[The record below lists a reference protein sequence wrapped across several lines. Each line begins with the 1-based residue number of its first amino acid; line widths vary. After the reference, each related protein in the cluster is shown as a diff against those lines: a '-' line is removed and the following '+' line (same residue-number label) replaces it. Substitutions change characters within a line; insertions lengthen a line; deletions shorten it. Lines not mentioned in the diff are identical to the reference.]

1 MRSSNHRLHA
11 TISVE
16 RQLCPIS
23 ELVWRESK
31 EKREK
36 KKMATTGTG
45 KLSWWTN
52 DIGGLFKG
60 YEWSND
66 LSTWESIAGHAL
78 VMVAYAVLVKWFR
91 ARGGFKGFLTPEK
104 VRSVRY
110 CHSMGLSFVSLVMG
124 VLMILHVYNEGRF
137 DSWQDSAC
145 RVSPSV

>member
-1 MRSSNHRLHA
+1 
-11 TISVE
+11 
-16 RQLCPIS
+16 
-23 ELVWRESK
+23 
-31 EKREK
+31 
-36 KKMATTGTG
+36 MATTGTG

-145 RVSPSV
+145 RVSPSVGLYGVMNMLYVFLSNQNKNLLFLKNFFLTFFPKDIH